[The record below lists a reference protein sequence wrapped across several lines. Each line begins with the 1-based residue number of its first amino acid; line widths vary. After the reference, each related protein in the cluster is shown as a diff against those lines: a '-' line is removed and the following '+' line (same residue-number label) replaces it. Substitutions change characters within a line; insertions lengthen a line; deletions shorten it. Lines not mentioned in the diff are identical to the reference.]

1 MNIIFLYGT
10 DTYRLQQKLKEIVV
24 SYEEKNK
31 SGLNLR
37 HLDCSA
43 LDILDI
49 KKELTTISMFKEKK
63 LLILE
68 NVFLNEQLRND
79 IVENKE
85 LLKTDNIIVFVQEGN
100 VKKVIKLFKL
110 LNKIAIVQDFF
121 PLTGVIVRRWIQ
133 REFQKY
139 NAVVSPEVI
148 EKLAL
153 EAGDDLWRLSNEIK
167 KLSTYSKKIGVK
179 EIELLIS
186 INPEAEIF
194 ATIEAVASKNKERAL
209 ALLQRHLN
217 SGESPIYLLSMI
229 IYQFRSILEVK
240 DRVERN
246 AGFSGIH
253 PFVVKKTLA
262 LANRFTFLELKQI
275 YHKLFEIDVAIKTG
289 KADAKTALTLLV
301 SSL

>member
-1 MNIIFLYGT
+1 MNILFLYGT

-24 SYEEKNK
+24 SYEAKNK

-37 HLDCSA
+37 RLDCSN

-63 LLILE
+63 LLVLE
-68 NVFLNEQLRND
+68 NVFGNEQLRND
-79 IVENKE
+79 IVDNEE

-100 VKKVIKLFKL
+100 VKKVVRLFKL
-110 LNKIAIVQDFF
+110 LDKIAITQDFF
-121 PLTGVIVRRWIQ
+121 PLTGVTIRRWIQ

-139 NAVVSPEVI
+139 NTTVTPEAI

-179 EIELLIS
+179 EIELLVS

-209 ALLQRHLN
+209 SLLQRHLN
-217 SGESPIYLLSMI
+217 NGESPIYLLSMI

-240 DRVERN
+240 DRVERKVR
-246 AGFSGIH
+246 FSGIH

-262 LANRFTFLELKQI
+262 LASRFTLSELKQI

-301 SSL
+301 SLL